1 MIFQLLLGVLL
12 LIRSTYNLQDSLF
25 RIESDN
31 NSGIHHKPCTIYDN
45 NDNERPHRVVIFVD
59 TSMIDVFM
67 NWLIFYSST
76 CRGNLQ
82 HLDVICMD
90 KRAKVMVKSIGIS
103 CNDDHSFT
111 LNTKL
116 LEKNQMKLKTIWLRR
131 LHILY
136 KYMLSGSDVIFSDGD
151 AIWLKDPTPYISK
164 LNLGIAPS
172 PQLIASRAWYPQRL
186 FKKWGA
192 SICMGFIYFNAGPF
206 TIDFTNTM
214 IEDLHLQ
221 MKVNDTKPDDQVA
234 ANYILEQWNIT
245 WPRKMVV
252 GANSIP
258 DVGIVSRNNSDFKV
272 VLLPHSQFM
281 RKCHSMTSR
290 EILLA
295 IDNATVVHCRLPTG
309 SGSKKESKMKALSLW
324 RLVDNWKYRLLLE
337 YQRNKTEEI
346 PWNNAI
352 HLIAERV
359 DKSGKLKPFDRL
371 RERQYKYHSAIKKGL
386 FPDELKQVANKE
398 MLKSRLEKYKNKTKS
413 SKIKAKQ
420 STDKYKK
427 VKIEKLPAE
436 DTNLKDKGY
445 YDDDYSKKQ
454 TDLNQGILLDDLIQY
469 LDSNVTDT

>member
-1 MIFQLLLGVLL
+1 
-12 LIRSTYNLQDSLF
+12 
-25 RIESDN
+25 
-31 NSGIHHKPCTIYDN
+31 
-45 NDNERPHRVVIFVD
+45 
-59 TSMIDVFM
+59 
-67 NWLIFYSST
+67 
-76 CRGNLQ
+76 
-82 HLDVICMD
+82 
-90 KRAKVMVKSIGIS
+90 
-103 CNDDHSFT
+103 
-111 LNTKL
+111 
-116 LEKNQMKLKTIWLRR
+116 
-131 LHILY
+131 
-136 KYMLSGSDVIFSDGD
+136 MLSGSDVIFSDGD

-164 LNLGIAPS
+164 LNLMS

-234 ANYILEQWNIT
+234 ANYILEQWNIS

-258 DVGIVSRNNSDFKV
+258 DVGIVNRNSSDYKI

-290 EILLA
+290 EILIA

-324 RLVDNWKYRLLLE
+324 RLVDNWKYKLLLE

-346 PWNNAI
+346 PWNKSI
-352 HLIAERV
+352 LLIASGI

-371 RERQYKYHSAIKKGL
+371 IERQYKYHSSLKKENGEIKKG
-386 FPDELKQVANKE
+386 ANKE
-398 MLKSRLEKYKNKTKS
+398 MLKGRLEKYKNKTKS
-413 SKIKAKQ
+413 AKIKAKQ
-420 STDKYKK
+420 STDKQ
-427 VKIEKLPAE
+427 KLPKKANKITNE

-454 TDLNQGILLDDLIQY
+454 TLDLTQGILLDDLIQY
-469 LDSNVTDT
+469 LDENVTDNIIHNNDTHIGLIE